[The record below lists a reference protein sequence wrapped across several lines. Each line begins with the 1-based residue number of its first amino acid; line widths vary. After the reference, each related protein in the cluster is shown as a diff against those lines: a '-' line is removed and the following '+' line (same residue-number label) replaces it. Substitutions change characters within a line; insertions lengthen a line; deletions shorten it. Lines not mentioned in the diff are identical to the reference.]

1 MSYVEE
7 VDGEAVS
14 WHFEQDRLFS
24 KQRVEIIAL
33 TTKSSMRVNFQK
45 KSGMRVMCRKIIN
58 PKILVKN
65 RTTELHVHDR

>member
-33 TTKSSMRVNFQK
+33 TTKSSMRVNFSK
-45 KSGMRVMCRKIIN
+45 KEWYAGDVSQNNK
-58 PKILVKN
+58 PKN
-65 RTTELHVHDR
+65 TCQESNH